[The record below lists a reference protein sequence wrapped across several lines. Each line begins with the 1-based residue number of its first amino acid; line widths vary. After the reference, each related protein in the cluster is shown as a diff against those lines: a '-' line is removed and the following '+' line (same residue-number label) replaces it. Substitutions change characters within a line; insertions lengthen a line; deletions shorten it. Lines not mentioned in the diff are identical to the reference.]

1 MSTVSG
7 TSARKGAAVVTGGS
21 WGICLV
27 LLVLLPIFEWVGI
40 SWANWVN
47 IPPSPTAAWAGMLVA
62 DSMVLALLWWR
73 FGTEIRAK
81 LHHPTLVGV
90 GWTVLAFLIGWMVVP
105 MAQFGTA
112 PLAGL
117 TPTVGGPGV
126 SLVPDGQ
133 LELVLLAMAATA
145 GALVQECLYRG
156 ILWDRV
162 TAIAGNEWVTVGIS
176 SLLFGSLFWYA
187 GMPTLLSVG
196 VAWGLVAA
204 LLYKF
209 TRNLGLVIALNAL
222 NVFFTYALLF
232 KFWM

>member
-1 MSTVSG
+1 MNAVPG
-7 TSARKGAAVVTGGS
+7 TSGPKGAPVVTERS
-21 WGICLV
+21 WGILLL

-40 SWANWVN
+40 SWAHWVN
-47 IPPSPTAAWAGMLVA
+47 VPPSPTAAWAGMLVA
-62 DSMVLALLWWR
+62 DSLVLALLWWR
-73 FGTEIRAK
+73 FGAELRAK
-81 LHHPTLVGV
+81 LHNPTLASV

-105 MAQFGTA
+105 MAQFGAA

-133 LELVLLAMAATA
+133 MEIVLLAMAAAA

-162 TAIAGNEWVTVGIS
+162 TAITGSEWVTVGVS

-196 VAWGLVAA
+196 VSWGLVAA
-204 LLYKF
+204 VLYKF